1 MGVALP
7 EIERRPIPG
16 STSATCHQCR
26 ELWPQ
31 PRPLEV
37 AWIEGENP
45 ALRELTPVLMII
57 VLTVHNLQRSPKQ
70 EMEEACMAPPILY
83 LMPRPKLIGG
93 RRLRRLVLQMTVTS
107 TKPLLGLGL
116 ILKLS
121 GENECFWQEKKS
133 LHFLEKKYVILLLN
147 VLLVICHLT
156 FTIL

>member
-1 MGVALP
+1 M
-7 EIERRPIPG
+7 
-16 STSATCHQCR
+16 
-26 ELWPQ
+26 
-31 PRPLEV
+31 
-37 AWIEGENP
+37 
-45 ALRELTPVLMII
+45 LMII

-121 GENECFWQEKKS
+121 GEDECF
-133 LHFLEKKYVILLLN
+133 
-147 VLLVICHLT
+147 
-156 FTIL
+156 